1 MESKDEVSDTDSGVI
16 LQSGPDSPVSPLKEL
31 KEVKELTQLTHA
43 VLRQQRALEQ
53 RLEACLEEL
62 RRLCLRE
69 AELTGVLP
77 AEYPLKPG
85 ETAPK
90 IRRRIGAAYKLD
102 AQALHGED
110 PLSSLEQELAL
121 QLQIAEASR
130 RLSREEKLS
139 RHARRQRKH
148 AVLREEEKLRALE
161 RCLGEQRRHRG
172 SLPAAVLP
180 LGRELSV
187 SDDSS
192 LSDGL
197 LLEEEEAQAPQ
208 PAPASEPP
216 SPEGLPPAGPEPGA
230 VDPAPIQNGPWKETS
245 LDEPY
250 EKPGKTSDPSS
261 ASSSPAST
269 PQDGPGTSGLWPPE
283 PPSYHGVPVRGV
295 PGPRQGRASA
305 PTTPTAP
312 NTQGRRGQA
321 QSLRMDSFRAGPRR
335 RPTHYTV
342 TVPSSCWP
350 PSGPPRPPPAP
361 HSCSEDSGSDGSSVS
376 HATSPGS
383 SSPDVYAL
391 RPPSPPGTPGHRGGW
406 GPAAPRPALLLAPG
420 PFPAGRYVLVAEGRL
435 PPGGELDPAARE
447 EEGALALRLQQLQ
460 QLQQHLRPRGRL
472 ARAPSLK
479 DSPAGRAL
487 CRAAVTQE
495 LQSWHERVRLRG
507 ARPQSLDRQG
517 AFRVR
522 SLPPGRA
529 LGPRTQVP
537 AVCVLRRSPE
547 GAPVQVFV
555 PENGEII
562 SQV

>member
-1 MESKDEVSDTDSGVI
+1 MEAKDEASDTDSGVI

-31 KEVKELTQLTHA
+31 KEAKELTHA
-43 VLRQQRALEQ
+43 VRKQQRALEA
-53 RLEACLEEL
+53 RLEACREEL
-62 RRLCLRE
+62 RGLCLRE

-85 ETAPK
+85 EKAPRV
-90 IRRRIGAAYKLD
+90 RRRIGAAYKLD
-102 AQALHGED
+102 EQALHRED
-110 PLSSLEQELAL
+110 PLSSLEWELAL

-139 RHARRQRKH
+139 RQARRQRKR
-148 AVLREEEKLRALE
+148 ALLQEEERLRALE
-161 RCLGEQRRHRG
+161 HCLGEQRRHRA
-172 SLPAAVLP
+172 SLPVAAPP
-180 LGRELSV
+180 LDPELCV

-197 LLEEEEAQAPQ
+197 LLEEGLSTPAEEARVPK
-208 PAPASEPP
+208 PAPASPP
-216 SPEGLPPAGPEPGA
+216 QSLEGLQPAGPEPGCL
-230 VDPAPIQNGPWKETS
+230 DPAPIQNGPWKETS
-245 LDEPY
+245 LDQPY
-250 EKPGKTSDPSS
+250 EKPGKTSDSS
-261 ASSSPAST
+261 SESSPATT
-269 PQDGPGTSGLWPPE
+269 PQDWPA
-283 PPSYHGVPVRGV
+283 SCHAVPVRSV
-295 PGPRQGRASA
+295 PSQRQGQTSA
-305 PTTPTAP
+305 PTTPDM
-312 NTQGRRGQA
+312 QGRRAQS

-350 PSGPPRPPPAP
+350 PSGPPGPPHAP
-361 HSCSEDSGSDGSSVS
+361 HSCSEDSGSDGSSAS

-383 SSPDVYAL
+383 SSPDIYAL
-391 RPPSPPGTPGHRGGW
+391 QPLSPPRVPRYHGAW
-406 GPAAPRPALLLAPG
+406 GPDAPRPSLLLPPG
-420 PFPAGRYVLVAEGRL
+420 PFPAELYMLVTEGYL
-435 PPGGELDPAARE
+435 PPGEANRVALE
-447 EEGALALRLQQLQ
+447 EERLALRLQQLQ
-460 QLQQHLRPRGRL
+460 QLQQHVRPRGRPV
-472 ARAPSLK
+472 RAPSLK

-487 CRAAVTQE
+487 CRAAVSQE
-495 LQSWHERVRLRG
+495 LQSWHERARLRG
-507 ARPQSLDRQG
+507 ARPHSLDRQG

-522 SLPPGRA
+522 SLPLGRS

>member
-31 KEVKELTQLTHA
+31 KEVKELTHA
-43 VLRQQRALEQ
+43 VRRQQRALEQ

-90 IRRRIGAAYKLD
+90 VRRRIGAAYKLD
-102 AQALHGED
+102 EQALHGED

-172 SLPAAVLP
+172 SLPAAGLP

-216 SPEGLPPAGPEPGA
+216 SPEGPSPAGPEPGA

-245 LDEPY
+245 LDQPY
-250 EKPGKTSDPSS
+250 EKPGKTSDPGSE
-261 ASSSPAST
+261 SSSPAST
-269 PQDGPGTSGLWPPE
+269 PQDGPSTPGLWRPE

-312 NTQGRRGQA
+312 TTQGRRGQA
-321 QSLRMDSFRAGPRR
+321 QSLRTPPPPHTLHGDRAQLLLA
-335 RPTHYTV
+335 
-342 TVPSSCWP
+342 

-383 SSPDVYAL
+383 SSSSPDVYAL
-391 RPPSPPGTPGHRGGW
+391 RPLSPPGTPATRGGW
-406 GPAAPRPALLLAPG
+406 GPAAPRPALPPPPG
-420 PFPAGRYVLVAEGRL
+420 PLPAGRYVLVAEGRL

-487 CRAAVTQE
+487 CRAAVSQE
-495 LQSWHERVRLRG
+495 LQSWHERVRLRS